1 MSNSNIVPIVYSSFI
16 DKFVTVKKNSY
27 GSKDRLYKAA
37 QAKWNELK
45 ANKPKLREYYDE
57 LVTESRV
64 GNPIKGTLFAYRY
77 QAAVPRTDP
86 QPEAQLDGEQELDPQ
101 PVAQADQQPDKDPQP
116 DSNY

>member
-45 ANKPKLREYYDE
+45 ANKPIILHINLILR
-57 LVTESRV
+57 
-64 GNPIKGTLFAYRY
+64 NILF
-77 QAAVPRTDP
+77 
-86 QPEAQLDGEQELDPQ
+86 LSISFL
-101 PVAQADQQPDKDPQP
+101 
-116 DSNY
+116 